1 MNELQV
7 FLVEDDAAV
16 RRGSEQALLL
26 AGMSVCS
33 FADAEH
39 ALQKIGA
46 DCEGIVISDV
56 RLPGRDGLALMREV
70 LALDPEIPVILVT
83 GHGDI
88 TMAVEAMRAG
98 AYDFIEKPFT
108 SERLTEVARR
118 ALEKRRLVLENRRL
132 REELLWR
139 GETPL
144 IGESAAIQQVRRLV
158 EALAPTDVDI
168 LIRGE
173 TGTGKEVVARAIHR
187 ASGRKGEFVALNCGA
202 LPETVF
208 ESEVFGHESG
218 AFTGAVKRRI
228 GKMEFAARGTLF
240 LDEIESMPLA
250 LQVKLLRALQ
260 EREIERLGGNERIAV
275 DCRVVA
281 ASKADL
287 KQLADEGKFRDDLYY
302 RLNVV
307 TIDLPPLRS
316 RKEDIPLLFAHF
328 LRLAAE
334 RYRVAQ
340 PQWSDADM
348 DRWLEYDWPG
358 NVRELKNAAERYCL
372 GVHAAPGP
380 AAAAP
385 ASLAERVD
393 RVERSIIEEALRRT
407 RGQVSQAAEYLVV
420 PKKTLYDKLRRYNL
434 DPDKY
439 RAG

>member
-1 MNELQV
+1 MNELQI

-16 RRGSEQALLL
+16 RRGSEQALVL
-26 AGMSVCS
+26 AGMSVRS

-98 AYDFIEKPFT
+98 AYDFVEKPFT

>member
-1 MNELQV
+1 MSAPQII
-7 FLVEDDAAV
+7 LVEDDAAV
-16 RRGSEQALLL
+16 RRGSEQALAL
-26 AGMSVCS
+26 AGMTVRP

-39 ALQKIGA
+39 AMPRITADFDGA
-46 DCEGIVISDV
+46 VVSDV
-56 RLPGRDGLALMREV
+56 RLPGRDGLSLMREV
-70 LALDPEIPVILVT
+70 LALDREIPVILVT

-108 SERLTEVARR
+108 SEHITEVARR

-139 GETPL
+139 GEMPL
-144 IGESAAIQQVRRLV
+144 VGESAAVQGVRRLV
-158 EALAPTDVDI
+158 AALGPTDVDI

-187 ASGRKGEFVALNCGA
+187 ASARPGEFVALNCGA
-202 LPETVF
+202 LPESVF

-218 AFTGAVKRRI
+218 AFTGAMKRRV
-228 GKMEFAARGTLF
+228 GKMEFAGRGTLF
-240 LDEIESMPLA
+240 LDEIESMPLS

-260 EREIERLGGNERIAV
+260 ERVIERLGGNESIAV

-287 KQLADEGKFRDDLYY
+287 KRLSDEGKFRDDLFY

-307 TIDLPPLRS
+307 TIDLPPLRD

-328 LRLAAE
+328 LRVAAQ
-334 RYRVAQ
+334 RYRV
-340 PQWSDADM
+340 PVPECSDADM

-358 NVRELKNAAERYCL
+358 NVRELKNAAERHCL
-372 GVHAAPGP
+372 GLHAASDGR
-380 AAAAP
+380 AAEP
-385 ASLAERVD
+385 ASLADRVD
-393 RVERSIIEEALRRT
+393 RVERSIIEEALRRAL
-407 RGQVSQAAEYLVV
+407 GQVAQAADALLI
-420 PKKTLYDKLRRYNL
+420 PKKTLYDKLKRYAI
-434 DPDKY
+434 DPERF